1 MRIFNFN
8 PADGMSIDQYDSRNF
23 VVAPVLAGVLTGARV
38 HVAYLDPE
46 GLIGRHPA
54 GTDQLFLVVNGNG
67 WVSGRDGHSVA
78 IAAGQA
84 AFWQVGEQHET
95 TTDTGLSAVIIQ
107 SNELGQLLDK
117 GGP

>member
-1 MRIFNFN
+1 MWIFSFSSE
-8 PADGMSIDQYDSRNF
+8 DGRSVDQYESRNF
-23 VVAPVLAGVLTGARV
+23 VVAPVLAGVLTDARV

-46 GLIGRHPA
+46 GLIGRHPT
-54 GTDQLFLVVNGNG
+54 GTDQLFLVVKGNG
-67 WVSGRDGHSVA
+67 WVSGSDGHSVA

-84 AFWQVGEQHET
+84 AFWQAGEQHET
-95 TTDTGLSAVIIQ
+95 TTNTGLSAVIIQ